1 MTCSHPDDHSLRVT
15 RDPAGY
21 NNFNVSMQGSS
32 PYPNNDQPTF
42 QLYGRVYVLL
52 GQHKQHFHSG
62 SVVPINNN
70 NNNNKND
77 DNNNDNNDNDN
88 DNDGNN
94 AAANQVVQVTTTTLL
109 RGLGATLSVG
119 DVNSDG
125 HLDLL
130 IGCQH
135 DNNSRG
141 SLHGLVASTDRRD
154 QRNINIDQP
163 NQTGTHTTSVSFAPV
178 LPTSV

>member
-1 MTCSHPDDHSLRVT
+1 MP
-15 RDPAGY
+15 
-21 NNFNVSMQGSS
+21 GSS

-62 SVVPINNN
+62 PVVPINNN
-70 NNNNKND
+70 DND
-77 DNNNDNNDNDN
+77 D
-88 DNDGNN
+88 DGNN
-94 AAANQVVQVTTTTLL
+94 ADANQVVQITTTTLL

-154 QRNINIDQP
+154 QRNINIDLP

>member
-1 MTCSHPDDHSLRVT
+1 
-15 RDPAGY
+15 
-21 NNFNVSMQGSS
+21 MQGSS

-62 SVVPINNN
+62 PVVPINN
-70 NNNNKND
+70 
-77 DNNNDNNDNDN
+77 DNDN
-88 DNDGNN
+88 GNN
-94 AAANQVVQVTTTTLL
+94 ANQVVQITTLTLL

-154 QRNINIDQP
+154 QFNINIDQP
-163 NQTGTHTTSVSFAPV
+163 NQTGTHTTSVFFVPV